1 MAENPLSAK
10 GIANLL
16 RKRLQEGDFDP
27 RFDERALE
35 QDRLRSLELDV
46 LPAPN
51 ILPSPTIKLSDL
63 EGKEAIITQSDR
75 TASGDS
81 VLGMNNVPFEIPVRR
96 YGGQGFMF
104 NPDEKVWASG
114 YQPINKIMKEAIESK
129 RRTGVNPLITPYQMA
144 PTGGDFSTTTGE
156 LMIEYAK
163 NNMNKTQK
171 KALDSAIRKFSTVG
185 SMKKGKR
192 VGAGFKVEGWK
203 GVDDPA
209 SIAVWRNTP
218 DPIRKEIMNMMDVQF
233 RDKGGLSIGEAR
245 LANADANQLTS
256 KDAGIYNVGMIDVA
270 APYEGFMPGGGFY
283 RPSMHPSYPVAIP
296 GSGIGTLRNAGE
308 ATAFDLVPDLPLG
321 GPQRPVVDP
330 AAPTP
335 QEIRSLSMKPRV
347 AKITDKILKRM
358 QDRGVNINSFAGLT
372 GNALV
377 YSLIGAGLLTSQEA
391 AAAPGIGDMLDPTK
405 NFGLTT
411 KMRESVQRSKQKV
424 QSGSQWEG
432 FLKNKGVP
440 KGEFEVFG
448 LSDILKRE
456 SVTQDELIDAIDQN
470 QLEMKKTILSDKP
483 SVNIDFTVE
492 PIDFD
497 IVYPQRVIDEKVKA
511 EIEYFKDEAKNTLT
525 PQNTSDGVVVY
536 DDAIKDQFW
545 ASYENPQEAL
555 GMSEED
561 FDLWLYNDE
570 GDLSGDAELALNNWA
585 EKGLREALG
594 EGDATNFTRLTLQ
607 RDGMPTDYSLI
618 KAAYGEELPFYNPD
632 LASMDKD
639 MQKRWQENYAQT
651 FTSDNEAQVKLQDMY
666 EGDNP
671 SARSQSPKWER
682 FTLDGGDNYRELL
695 LQIDPEGPSMFDQS
709 HSGLPN
715 EVGHIRVKDRVGPN
729 GERILYVEE
738 VQSDWAQQ
746 GREEGFALSPQEE
759 TAMNAANVALQQEL
773 APSFEYLR
781 TLDTADPSGLGA
793 NLSQS
798 MRPGEGYTQVVSG
811 LAFESHNP
819 SFELDPANPTYPFER
834 GFDTYKRLAEERA
847 NFDVLREKEIM
858 QKTSGQ
864 IVAEILKDPDLTK
877 EITDYLLEADRD
889 LRARLN
895 MPLVSTGDE
904 LRQSPAL
911 IGNYVRNRLMIEQ
924 PNVLM
929 SRGPIG
935 IEPYKKIKG
944 LSSFI
949 EPRSIEQKLIDV
961 TAEVDEN
968 INNQL
973 LDVGVN
979 PAEIYKIFNIVDRYQ
994 NDLGKNLG
1002 SLKSE
1007 IGKNPFVTKSKAW
1020 NDLLTKNIL
1029 KEASE
1034 GDYDLVAYAPSS
1046 VHINRWNEEGLEQ
1059 QYDVLLPSAFK
1070 KITGQTPSPSI
1081 RYDKRPQGGMPKDTS
1096 EWAEDTVITDDGWR
1110 FRSTTVPGRQRYVN
1124 SEFQE
1129 WIPDDPKNPEG
1140 SGSINYEVEGWIS
1153 PVIDLRK
1160 TMKGQKDMSVKD
1172 FVKKKS
1178 LPLFSTAI
1186 ATSAGISALS
1196 PELMASEVSM
1206 KADVASGEAALD
1218 IISGL
1223 IAPVAGGIAG
1233 LMQYKE
1239 QLPQRVYEVLN
1250 NNPEAV
1256 AALASNVKQARE
1268 DVASGLNYEPRSALA
1283 RQASDEFKKGI
1294 TALLE
1299 PVIETAAPI
1308 VDYALD
1314 PENIYDERGLNL
1326 LPAAVQGGK
1335 FIYDQILGEP
1345 EREAVI
1351 SAMET
1356 I

>member
-75 TASGDS
+75 TASGDF
-81 VLGMNNVPFEIPVRR
+81 VLGMNNVPFETPVRR
-96 YGGQGFMF
+96 YGGQGYMF

-114 YQPINKIMKEAIESK
+114 YQPINKIMEAAIESK

-171 KALDSAIRKFSTVG
+171 KALDSAIRKFVTVG
-185 SMKKGKR
+185 SMKKGRR
-192 VGAGFKVEGWK
+192 VGAGFKVKGWK

-218 DPIRKEIMNMMDVQF
+218 DPVRKEIMNMMDVKF

-245 LANADANQLTS
+245 LANADPYQLTS

-358 QDRGVNINSFAGLT
+358 EERGVNINSFAGLT
-372 GNALV
+372 GNALI

-391 AAAPGIGDMLDPTK
+391 AAAPGIGDMLDPK

-411 KMRESVQRSKQKV
+411 KMRETVQRSKQKV

-440 KGEFEVFG
+440 KGEFELYG

-456 SVTQDELIDAIDQN
+456 SVTQDELLDAIDQN
-470 QLEMKKTILSDKP
+470 QLELRKTVLSDK
-483 SVNIDFTVE
+483 SVSPIDFTLE

-497 IVYPQRVIDEKVKA
+497 IAYPQRLIDEKVKE
-511 EIEYFKDEAKNTLT
+511 EIELSKDEAMSAPAGTAAEDVIKNDFW
-525 PQNTSDGVVVY
+525 NNYYERGAY
-536 DDAIKDQFW
+536 DP
-545 ASYENPQEAL
+545 EEAL
-555 GMSEED
+555 DMSEEE

-570 GDLSGDAELALNNWA
+570 GDLSGEAEIAL
-585 EKGLREALG
+585 EEFFIDKIYRDLG
-594 EGDATNFTRLTLQ
+594 AFDGETRFTRINLEQGGNPTGYSIIKQ
-607 RDGMPTDYSLI
+607 TGPDGTSYFADNNMD
-618 KAAYGEELPFYNPD
+618 AD
-632 LASMDKD
+632 L
-639 MQKRWQENYAQT
+639 QKRWNEYHA
-651 FTSDNEAQVKLQDMY
+651 FDFPSDNEAQVQLQSMF
-666 EGDNP
+666 EGDNLEDP
-671 SARSQSPKWER
+671 DAVMMETQPPRWER
-682 FTLDGGDNYRELL
+682 FTLDGGTNYREIL
-695 LQIDPEGPSMFDQS
+695 LQVDPDGPSMFDQS
-709 HSGLPN
+709 HSGLRN
-715 EVGHIRVKDRVGPN
+715 EVGHIRVKDREGPN
-729 GERILYVEE
+729 GEKILYVEE

-793 NLSQS
+793 DLSQV
-798 MRPGEGYTQVVSG
+798 MKPGEGYKEVVSG
-811 LAFESHNP
+811 LAFESNNP

-847 NFDVLREKEIM
+847 NFTVLREKDILQKASGEI
-858 QKTSGQ
+858 
-864 IVAEILKDPDLTK
+864 IAEILKDPDLTK

-889 LRARLN
+889 LRARLD
-895 MPLVSTGDE
+895 MPLVSTSDE
-904 LRQSPAL
+904 MRESPAL
-911 IGNYVRNRLMIEQ
+911 IGNYVRNRLILEQ
-924 PNVLM
+924 QDVLT
-929 SRGPIG
+929 SLNPLGPLG

-968 INNQL
+968 INSQL

-994 NDLGKNLG
+994 NDIGKNLG
-1002 SLKSE
+1002 SLRSE
-1007 IGKNPFVTKSKAW
+1007 IGKNPFVTQSKAW
-1020 NDLLTKNIL
+1020 NDLLVKNIL

-1034 GDYDLVAYAPSS
+1034 GDYDLVAFAPAD
-1046 VHINRWNEEGLEQ
+1046 VHIDRWNEEGLEQ
-1059 QYDVLLPSAFK
+1059 QYNVLLPSAFK
-1070 KITGQTPSPSI
+1070 KITGQTPSPYI
-1081 RYDKRPQGGMPKDTS
+1081 KVDKRPDADELGQQNWAYSGRDLNLDKPIYMSRNGTKFMPDLASK
-1096 EWAEDTVITDDGWR
+1096 
-1110 FRSTTVPGRQRYVN
+1110 
-1124 SEFQE
+1124 
-1129 WIPDDPKNPEG
+1129 PEG
-1140 SGSINYEVEGWIS
+1140 SGTIEYVVEQYAS
-1153 PVIDLRK
+1153 PVIDLRE
-1160 TMKGQKDMSVKD
+1160 TMKGQKDMSVKE

-1186 ATSAGISALS
+1186 ATGFGISALS
-1196 PELMASEVSM
+1196 PELMASEVDI
-1206 KADVASGEAALD
+1206 KADVASAEVMLDAL
-1218 IISGL
+1218 SGI
-1223 IAPVAGGIAG
+1223 IAPVASGILG
-1233 LMQYKE
+1233 LAKYGE
-1239 QLPQRVYEVLN
+1239 QLPERLVSVLT

-1256 AALASNVKQARE
+1256 AELAANVKQVRE
-1268 DVASGLNYEPRSALA
+1268 DVASGLDYEPRSALA
-1283 RQASDEFKKGI
+1283 RQASEEFKKGI

-1299 PVIETAAPI
+1299 PIIETAAPI

-1314 PENIYDERGLNL
+1314 PENVYDERGLNL
-1326 LPAAVQGGK
+1326 LPAAVPGGK
-1335 FIYDQILGEP
+1335 FIYEQILGEP